1 MKKLHLFLMLC
12 CSAILLFSCKSK
24 TQKLIAIKWDCVQIE
39 NLAPMD
45 KHYVT
50 PEDSIAVVKAEQALQ
65 SLVWTFNSDNTYSCS
80 VGSGVTVQGSYSIA
94 SDGKS
99 LILIPAS
106 QNNINTYII
115 TSISETEL
123 TLTNTGT
130 AMPIIMHFRPH

>member
-1 MKKLHLFLMLC
+1 MKKMHLLFMLC
-12 CSAILLFSCKSK
+12 CSVMLLLSCKSK

-50 PEDSIAVVKAEQALQ
+50 PEDSIAVAKAEQALQ

-80 VGSGVTVQGSYSIA
+80 VGNGVTVQGSYSIS

>member
-1 MKKLHLFLMLC
+1 MKKLHLFFMLC
-12 CSAILLFSCKSK
+12 CSVTLLLSCKSK

-65 SLVWTFNSDNTYSCS
+65 SLVWTFNSDNTYNCS
-80 VGSGVTVQGSYSIA
+80 VGNGVTVQGSYSIA

-115 TSISETEL
+115 NSISETEL

>member
-1 MKKLHLFLMLC
+1 MKKLHLFFLLC
-12 CSAILLFSCKSK
+12 CSATLLLSCKSK

-65 SLVWTFNSDNTYSCS
+65 SLVWTFNSDNTYTCS
-80 VGSGVTVQGSYSIA
+80 VGNGVTVQGSYSIG

-130 AMPIIMHFRPH
+130 AIPIIMHFRPH